1 MESKQKVTEPERNSA
16 LFKAESLHSTGM
28 QHVEHQTN
36 WDLICRGGGGGGG
49 GGKGGGDSPEGQ
61 NLMCA
66 YVN

>member
-1 MESKQKVTEPERNSA
+1 
-16 LFKAESLHSTGM
+16 M